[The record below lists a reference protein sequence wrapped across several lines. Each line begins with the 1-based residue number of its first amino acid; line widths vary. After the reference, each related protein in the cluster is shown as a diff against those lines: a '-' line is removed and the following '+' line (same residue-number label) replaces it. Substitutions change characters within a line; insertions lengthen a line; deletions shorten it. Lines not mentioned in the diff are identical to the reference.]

1 MPRPKVDERTRKRIN
16 KACLYCQK
24 TKQKCDGLTPC
35 GKCARRNESRSCAY
49 SPHERSYGHRRRR
62 QKPTAHCQT
71 DIRHTETVEA
81 NAPAAT
87 ARPSGSNQLSG
98 TRPSVKE
105 SEVTVPGL
113 SQVLYDNKGQIV
125 YLGNCAALAFLQNI
139 QQLIETRTGQ
149 TADVSDLSVV
159 EELPPVQDG
168 GLDLYIT
175 RNKEE
180 LKRLVDVFFISTCG
194 ILDLFD
200 RAHVETLL
208 DCWTGTPESL
218 DSGSSAVLCL
228 VIACAAQIRSAS
240 LVDKLRAQSFYQQGR
255 QLALLELTNNP
266 TTETIQAFTL
276 ISIYMLGC
284 SWRNGASLNLG
295 IAISAAK
302 SLGYHQDSTNSAY
315 DMKERHRRAQ
325 VWKSLHYHDLFF
337 SAMMGRSSST
347 SNTDSTAVD
356 DGDPNREILDDEFN
370 QSLSMAESL
379 RAFLIIERAVNKV
392 YTKETVSL
400 GILQSLTRELQE
412 KSVNLAKT
420 FYTPADGTRYNPI
433 HAQQLNLRNAQVSC
447 SYYFAMMLLTRPF
460 LITSLR
466 AKSSMEHAG
475 SGQTHGLNNNGAGGS
490 ISSEI
495 FSGAMTCIDSA
506 TYTVQLLHEL
516 LTANMLFNN
525 MPFIV

>member
-1 MPRPKVDERTRKRIN
+1 MPRPRVDERTRKRIN

-24 TKQKCDGLTPC
+24 TKQKCDGLMPC
-35 GKCARRNESRSCAY
+35 GKCARRNQSNSCAY

-62 QKPTAHCQT
+62 QKPAERGHL
-71 DIRHTETVEA
+71 DIRHTESIEA
-81 NAPAAT
+81 NASAAT
-87 ARPSGSNQLSG
+87 SRHSESNQLSG

-105 SEVTVPGL
+105 PEVTVPGL
-113 SQVLYDNKGQIV
+113 SQVLYDNKGQI
-125 YLGNCAALAFLQNI
+125 
-139 QQLIETRTGQ
+139 
-149 TADVSDLSVV
+149 ADVSNLSVV
-159 EELPPVQDG
+159 EELPPVQEG
-168 GLDLYIT
+168 GLDLYTT
-175 RNKEE
+175 RNKAE
-180 LKRLVDVFFISTCG
+180 LKGLVDVFFIS
-194 ILDLFD
+194 
-200 RAHVETLL
+200 
-208 DCWTGTPESL
+208 
-218 DSGSSAVLCL
+218 
-228 VIACAAQIRSAS
+228 
-240 LVDKLRAQSFYQQGR
+240 SFYQQGR

-266 TTETIQAFTL
+266 TNETIQAFTL

-302 SLGYHQDSTNSAY
+302 SLGYHQDTTNSVY

-325 VWKSLHYHDLFF
+325 VWKTLHYHDLFF

-347 SNTDSTAVD
+347 SNTDSTPVD
-356 DGDPNREILDDEFN
+356 DGDPNRDNVDDEFN
-370 QSLSMAESL
+370 QSLSMTESL

-412 KSVNLAKT
+412 NSINLSKT
-420 FYTPADGTRYNPI
+420 FCTPAAATQSSQGN
-433 HAQQLNLRNAQVSC
+433 AQQLNLRNAHVAC

-466 AKSSMEHAG
+466 AKSSMEHMESEQSNG
-475 SGQTHGLNNNGAGGS
+475 FNSNGAGGS

-516 LTANMLFNN
+516 LTAKMLFNN

>member
-87 ARPSGSNQLSG
+87 ARPAGSNQLSG

-113 SQVLYDNKGQIV
+113 SQVLYDNKGQI
-125 YLGNCAALAFLQNI
+125 
-139 QQLIETRTGQ
+139 GQ

-175 RNKEE
+175 RNKGE
-180 LKRLVDVFFISTCG
+180 LKRLVDVFFIS
-194 ILDLFD
+194 
-200 RAHVETLL
+200 
-208 DCWTGTPESL
+208 
-218 DSGSSAVLCL
+218 
-228 VIACAAQIRSAS
+228 
-240 LVDKLRAQSFYQQGR
+240 SFYQQGR
-255 QLALLELTNNP
+255 RLALLELTNNP

-302 SLGYHQDSTNSAY
+302 SLGYHQDTTNSAY

-325 VWKSLHYHDLFF
+325 VWKTLHYHDLFF

-370 QSLSMAESL
+370 QSLSMTESL

-412 KSVNLAKT
+412 KSINLAKA
-420 FYTPADGTRYNPI
+420 FYTPADDTRYNPE
-433 HAQQLNLRNAQVSC
+433 HVQQLNLRNAHVSC

-466 AKSSMEHAG
+466 AKSSMEHVG
-475 SGQTHGLNNNGAGGS
+475 SGQSHGLNNNGVGGS